1 MIIKTPIVDPDP
13 IARLP
18 DMSNDL
24 IYGDASTFTN
34 DGILQKEGA
43 SYTIQFL
50 STEFL
55 SKESV
60 DQLYEGCVLIT
71 PWKLLCNMVVII
83 AEMKK
88 VSCLNF
94 IE

>member
-1 MIIKTPIVDPDP
+1 
-13 IARLP
+13 
-18 DMSNDL
+18 MSNDL
-24 IYGDASTFTN
+24 VYGDASTFTN

-60 DQLYEGCVLIT
+60 DQLYEGCVIT
-71 PWKLLCNMVVII
+71 PWKLLCNMVVMI
-83 AEMKK
+83 AENEEGKLPK
-88 VSCLNF
+88 LYR
-94 IE
+94 